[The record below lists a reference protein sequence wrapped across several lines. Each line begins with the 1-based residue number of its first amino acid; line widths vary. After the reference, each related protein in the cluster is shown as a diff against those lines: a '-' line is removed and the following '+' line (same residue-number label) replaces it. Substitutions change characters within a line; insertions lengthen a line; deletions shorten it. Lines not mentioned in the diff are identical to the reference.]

1 MLKTEGSTNR
11 SHNKISSGCISDN
24 DDYGKEIMNS
34 QEINI
39 EPSQMT
45 VYRETSSNENL
56 EPPLLA
62 EAEKTHEKI

>member
-1 MLKTEGSTNR
+1 MQHRTEGSTNR
-11 SHNKISSGCISDN
+11 SHDRISSGSATVN
-24 DDYGKEIMNS
+24 EDYGKEMMAS

-56 EPPLLA
+56 EPSIV
-62 EAEKTHEKI
+62 ENE